1 MADDRSSLDVWGRCE
16 RVLAGFDPRTRDP
29 RETMLA
35 LAKRAPETTA
45 TDRYGGGPLAERLEA
60 RVAALLGKEAAVW
73 MPSGT
78 MAQQI
83 ALRVH
88 AGRAGMDSVAFHP
101 HCHLEAHEEHG
112 YRRLHGLHAVLVG
125 ERERLITTADV
136 EAIRE
141 PFAVLLLELPQ
152 RDLGGQL
159 PAWDDLAATCSA
171 ARERGAA
178 LHLDGARLWQCGS
191 FYERELDE
199 IASLFDT
206 VYVSF
211 YKDLG
216 APAGCA
222 LAGPRDLIDEAR
234 VWQIRHGGR
243 LFSAFPFLL
252 AAEQGLDDILPRLPA
267 FTQRARELALSIATL
282 DDVAIVPD
290 PPQTAMFHVLVR
302 RPLEPLR
309 TAALTLADETKVWL
323 AAFKSTSDPGV
334 QMAELTIT
342 EASYAVAPAEARSL
356 WQRLLDESARAPA
369 G

>member
-1 MADDRSSLDVWGRCE
+1 
-16 RVLAGFDPRTRDP
+16 
-29 RETMLA
+29 
-35 LAKRAPETTA
+35 
-45 TDRYGGGPLAERLEA
+45 
-60 RVAALLGKEAAVW
+60 
-73 MPSGT
+73 
-78 MAQQI
+78 
-83 ALRVH
+83 
-88 AGRAGMDSVAFHP
+88 
-101 HCHLEAHEEHG
+101 
-112 YRRLHGLHAVLVG
+112 
-125 ERERLITTADV
+125 
-136 EAIRE
+136 
-141 PFAVLLLELPQ
+141 
-152 RDLGGQL
+152 
-159 PAWDDLAATCSA
+159 
-171 ARERGAA
+171 
-178 LHLDGARLWQCGS
+178 
-191 FYERELDE
+191 
-199 IASLFDT
+199 
-206 VYVSF
+206 
-211 YKDLG
+211 
-216 APAGCA
+216 
-222 LAGPRDLIDEAR
+222 